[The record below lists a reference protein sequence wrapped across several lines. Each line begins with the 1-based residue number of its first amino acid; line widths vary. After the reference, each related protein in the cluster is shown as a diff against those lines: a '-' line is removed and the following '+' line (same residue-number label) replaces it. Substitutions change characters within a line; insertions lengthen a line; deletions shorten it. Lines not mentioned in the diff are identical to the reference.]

1 MPSDPTKPLLRLTPQ
16 ADQPRQ
22 LGRPAFVRSP
32 DAFPRNRQTET
43 FGPRF
48 NRLSE
53 VLARGDNALELR
65 ADPAGLAPERLL
77 VFEVRGSIGAFA
89 NAVHGIAG
97 LELVD
102 EEELESDEGDKQPY
116 AYLLV
121 PDMVALRNLE
131 SLWRRW
137 LNGQLVR
144 GETAWA
150 TVFELLRD
158 LRPWGPLDRVHDS
171 DANFLSAAIDDR
183 DDDELVRLEVDL
195 VYRQREL
202 IAQEHETSV
211 RAAIVARGGAVISSA
226 RIADIGYHA
235 LLVDIPVRAVR
246 EIIDRRLEG
255 IAGLEP
261 VLHIR
266 PQSAA
271 TTIDLS
277 DVDEE
282 GPGAEP
288 TGRLREPILAL
299 LDGVPVAAH
308 RLLADHIDLD
318 DPFGLEPGAL
328 VANRSHG
335 TAMASLIVHGDR
347 NRPEAPLPRRIHVV
361 PVLGN
366 NDEFPADRLV
376 VDVIYLAVVR
386 LREQRPGVV
395 IVNLS
400 LGNRFRPFQ
409 GQLSPWARLLDRLA
423 NRFGLLFLVSAGNT
437 TSDFGV
443 PAYTTRLA
451 YEDADGLHRATSM
464 FSALHSLIG
473 ERRMFSPAETVNGV
487 TVGACNS
494 DAVSPADRALS
505 RALIDPY
512 PDHNSANP
520 SSSLGPGFARSVK
533 PDILM
538 PGAREHLQVVRNHVH
553 IEVRPGRASRGA
565 GLRVAAPPVAGR
577 ENLDGYTN
585 GTSAAAALASRA
597 CHQIHDALE
606 ATYGDAFLAL
616 PSIERAVLLKALLVH
631 PARWPRDVADL
642 IKATVG
648 PWGPGQASKQKDNIR
663 RFIGFGSVDATDAV
677 ACAGDRATFFATG
690 RLHRDRSVT
699 ISVPVPLAISGKAR
713 PHSLSAT
720 LAWFTPVAP
729 GRKSYR
735 TCRLKILKPAAL
747 GALGVGGHRWQP
759 DENQTNRGTIFS
771 RCWEGSD
778 APVVLANMTIPLVV
792 QRDPDQGTPVDEP
805 VVFGL
810 AVTLAMPGEVAIYDE
825 VSARVQPPIRA
836 AARL

>member
-1 MPSDPTKPLLRLTPQ
+1 LAQ
-16 ADQPRQ
+16 
-22 LGRPAFVRSP
+22 
-32 DAFPRNRQTET
+32 
-43 FGPRF
+43 
-48 NRLSE
+48 
-53 VLARGDNALELR
+53 VLARGGNALELR

-77 VFEVRGSIGAFA
+77 VFEVRGSINAFA
-89 NAVHGIAG
+89 NAVQNIAG

-102 EEELESDEGDKQPY
+102 EEELESDDGDKQPY

-121 PDMVALRNLE
+121 PDIAALRNLE

-137 LNGQLVR
+137 QSGQLVW
-144 GETAWA
+144 GETPWA
-150 TVFELLRD
+150 TVFALLRD
-158 LRPWGPLDRVHDS
+158 LRPWGPLDRVQSS
-171 DANFLSAAIDDR
+171 DASFFASVIDGR
-183 DDDELVRLEVDL
+183 AEDDLVRLEV
-195 VYRQREL
+195 EL
-202 IAQEHETSV
+202 IYRLHDFVAQEHEANV
-211 RAAIVARGGAVISSA
+211 RAAIMARGGAIVSRA

-235 LLVDIPVRAVR
+235 LLADIPARAVR
-246 EIIDRRLEG
+246 EIVERRPEG

-261 VLHIR
+261 ILHIR

-271 TTIDLS
+271 TTIDVA

-282 GPGAEP
+282 DTGAAP
-288 TGRLREPILAL
+288 AQPLGEPILAL

-308 RLLADHIDLD
+308 RLLAEHIDLD
-318 DPFGLEPGAL
+318 DPFDLEPGAL

-347 NRPEAPLPRRIHVV
+347 NRAEASLPRRIHVI
-361 PVLGN
+361 PVMGN
-366 NDEFPADRLV
+366 RDEFPADRLI
-376 VDVIYLAVVR
+376 VDLIYLAVVR
-386 LREQRPGVV
+386 LREQRPGVI

-400 LGNRFRPFQ
+400 LGNRFRPFH

-423 NRFGLLFLVSAGNT
+423 DRFGVLFLVSAGNS

-443 PAYTTRLA
+443 PAYATRTE
-451 YEDADGLHRATSM
+451 YEGADGAHRATSM
-464 FSALHSLIG
+464 ITALHALVG

-494 DAVSPADRALS
+494 DAVPPADRALT
-505 RALIDPY
+505 RAFIDPY
-512 PDHNSANP
+512 PDHEVANP

-538 PGAREHLQVVRNHVH
+538 PGAREHMQIVRNHEH
-553 IEVRPGRASRGA
+553 IEVRPGGASRGA
-565 GLRVAAPPVAGR
+565 GLKVAAPPVAGR

-585 GTSAAAALASRA
+585 GTSAAAALASRT

-606 ATYGDAFLAL
+606 MTYGDAFLAL
-616 PSIERAVLLKALLVH
+616 PAIERAVLLKALLIH

-648 PWGPGQASKQKDNIR
+648 PWGRGQASKQKDNIR
-663 RFIGFGSVDATDAV
+663 RFIGFGSVDAADAV
-677 ACAGDRATFFATG
+677 ACAADRATFFATG
-690 RLHRDRSVT
+690 GLHRDRSVT
-699 ISVPVPLAISGKAR
+699 IAVPIPLAMGGKAQ

-747 GALGVGGHRWQP
+747 GDLGVSGHSWQP
-759 DENQTNRGTIFS
+759 DENQTNRGTIFT

-778 APVVLANMTIPLVV
+778 APVVTADMTIPLVV
-792 QRDPDQGTPVDEP
+792 QRDPDQGTPIDEP

-810 AVTLAMPGEVAIYDE
+810 AVTLAMPGEIALYDE
-825 VSARVQPPIRA
+825 VFTRVQPPIRA
-836 AARL
+836 TARP

>member
-1 MPSDPTKPLLRLTPQ
+1 MPSDLTKPLLRLTPQ
-16 ADQPRQ
+16 ADQPR
-22 LGRPAFVRSP
+22 LPGRPAYVPHP
-32 DAFPRNRQTET
+32 DAFPRDRQTET
-43 FGPRF
+43 FGPQF
-48 NRLSE
+48 DRLAQ

-65 ADPAGLAPERLL
+65 ADPSGLAPERLL
-77 VFEVRGSIGAFA
+77 VFEVRGSINAFA
-89 NAVHGIAG
+89 NAVQNIAG

-102 EEELESDEGDKQPY
+102 EEELESDGSDKQPY

-137 LNGQLVR
+137 QNGQLKR
-144 GETAWA
+144 GETPWA
-150 TVFELLRD
+150 TVFDLLRD
-158 LRPWGPLDRVHDS
+158 LRPWGPLDRVHSS
-171 DANFLSAAIDDR
+171 DASFLAAAIDGR
-183 DDDELVRLEVDL
+183 DEHELVRLEVEL
-195 VYRQREL
+195 VYRERDA
-202 IAQEHETSV
+202 IADEHEANV
-211 RAAIVARGGAVISSA
+211 RAAIVARGGAIISRA

-235 LLVDIPVRAVR
+235 LLIDIPASAVR
-246 EIIDRRLEG
+246 EIVDLHPDG

-266 PQSAA
+266 PQSAP
-271 TTIDLS
+271 TTIEIA
-277 DVDEE
+277 DVEE
-282 GPGAEP
+282 EDPGAGP
-288 TGRLREPILAL
+288 TPPLGEPILAL

-347 NRPEAPLPRRIHVV
+347 NLREAPLPRRIHVV
-361 PVLGN
+361 PVMGN
-366 NDEFPADRLV
+366 NDEFPADRLI
-376 VDVIYLAVVR
+376 VDLIYLAIVR
-386 LREQRPGVV
+386 LREQRPGVI

-400 LGNRFRPFQ
+400 LGNRFRPFH
-409 GQLSPWARLLDRLA
+409 GQLSPWARLLDCLA
-423 NRFGLLFLVSAGNT
+423 GRFGLLFLVSAGNA

-443 PAYTTRLA
+443 PAYATRLE
-451 YEDADGLHRATSM
+451 YEDADGAHRAKSM
-464 FSALHSLIG
+464 ITALHALIG

-494 DAVSPADRALS
+494 DAVPPADRALA
-505 RALIDPY
+505 RAFIDPY
-512 PDHNSANP
+512 PEHDAANP

-538 PGAREHLQVVRNHVH
+538 PGAREHMQVVRNQAH
-553 IEVRPGRASRGA
+553 IEVRPGGASRGA
-565 GLRVAAPPVAGR
+565 GLKVAAPPVAGR

-585 GTSAAAALASRA
+585 GTSAAAALASRT

-616 PSIERAVLLKALLVH
+616 PPIERAVLLKALLVH

-648 PWGPGQASKQKDNIR
+648 PWGRGQASRQKDNIR
-663 RFIGFGSVDATDAV
+663 RFIGFGSVDASDAV
-677 ACAGDRATFFATG
+677 ACAADRATFFATG
-690 RLHRDRSVT
+690 SLRRDRSAT
-699 ISVPVPLAISGKAR
+699 IAVPVPLAMGGKAR

-720 LAWFTPVAP
+720 LAWFTPVSP

-735 TCRLKILKPAAL
+735 TCRLKILKPASVSD
-747 GALGVGGHRWQP
+747 LGVSGHGWQP

-778 APVVLANMTIPLVV
+778 APVVTDDMTIPLVV
-792 QRDPDQGTPVDEP
+792 QRDPDQGTPIDEP

-810 AVTLAMPGEVAIYDE
+810 AVTLAMPGEVALYDE
-825 VSARVQPPIRA
+825 VLARVQPPIRA
-836 AARL
+836 IARP